1 MSIIILGQGSR
12 YEKLSEASESFKVMD
27 FSESDLKVWIGNGE
41 PPSDINIW
49 IKRASV
55 RNFKD
60 AVKILQQDLKN
71 NPNLEMSGI
80 EYLDCIPLFSQMSVV
95 ISRDGIIHTFQSDI
109 DLNEFLKERFERE
122 NI

>member
-1 MSIIILGQGSR
+1 MAIIIMGQGSR
-12 YEKLSEASESFKVMD
+12 YEKLSEASESFKGMNL
-27 FSESDLKVWIGNGE
+27 SETDLKVWIGNGD

-55 RNFKD
+55 KNFKD
-60 AVKILQQDLKN
+60 AVKMLQEDLKK

-95 ISRDGIIHTFQSDI
+95 VSRDGIIHTFQSDI
-109 DLNEFLKERFERE
+109 DLDEFLKERFERE